1 MKSISII
8 SAHMENFKK
17 FPDKNIEFGKTT
29 AIYGKN
35 TSGKSS
41 VADVFPWVMFN
52 KSSTGNAE
60 GKQFRPRRYDE
71 KGENIDHVDVVG
83 EVVLLIDGEEVKV
96 RKAQRQ
102 KWVRHKGDDYDSYMG
117 DETIYEW
124 NDVPVTPTEHKKK
137 VEEIIS
143 EEVFRMLTN
152 PAAFPTMEVKKQR
165 EFLLKNIANITDDDV
180 FATSSEYDLIRAA
193 MGNGTLDA
201 LEKKN
206 KKEMDGY
213 AKKQQEIPIRIDQE
227 SKSIKE
233 TDFSI
238 KEALLDKLQRELADI
253 ESRLEDTEK
262 AYGELNN
269 LKCEKVKTE
278 GEIALLKSKIVR
290 VKEEKVMEIQ
300 KAIDTANYEFN
311 RCFSEQAEK
320 EKQLAKMQQLVE
332 VNEKELAETRSRY
345 MDEMKKELS
354 EDAFICPTCGQE
366 IPEEQRATIK
376 AEFEQKKQA
385 ILTNLNKTGKDLAED
400 LKNNKATIEELEKG
414 IENLKEQKLA
424 ASAESNKRM
433 TELENLK
440 LQEIDFESN
449 PEYISLA
456 EQLAT
461 LEKRIEAIN
470 TADDDTIKA
479 KLKSDRDDTL
489 KAIYE
494 VKETLALKTVYEKSK
509 ATIEALKAEMVEV
522 TQSLANC
529 EKLDMAIEKFKR
541 AKMDMLSERINDK
554 FKVVTW
560 KLFEKQ
566 KNGRYA
572 DVCVC
577 QINGSDYG
585 ENTTSATE
593 RMMAGMD
600 IISTLQD
607 IYEVKAPIFLDDADL
622 YNDWNIPAM
631 DCQLIKLLVSE
642 DEELRIES
650 EG

>member
-17 FPDKNIEFGKTT
+17 FSDKNIEFGKTT

-96 RKAQRQ
+96 RKTQRQ

-117 DETIYEW
+117 DETLYEW
-124 NDVPVTPTEHKKK
+124 NDIPVTPTEHKKK

-424 ASAESNKRM
+424 ASAESNKCM

-449 PEYISLA
+449 PEYISLT

-470 TADDDTIKA
+470 TADADTIKA

-541 AKMDMLSERINDK
+541 AKMDMLLERINDK
-554 FKVVTW
+554 FKAVTW

-642 DEELRIES
+642 DEELRIEV
-650 EG
+650 E